1 MPVDNEIIKQSIN
14 EVLKHY
20 AEGWDVFKNAK
31 SWEHPVNI
39 RLGSESVE
47 GLPTTWMDLAE
58 KVIGIIAKEKYGLD
72 CYDNMIEMIGTE
84 EMLDNYASAGLPIN
98 YEHWSFGVER
108 EQLEKQFRAGSMGL
122 AYEIVINSD
131 PVIAYNMDSNSP
143 LMQLLVIAHA
153 SFGHNSFFKG
163 NHMFKEHTQ
172 AKTIMS
178 DLRDMRDYIHACE
191 AKYGFKEVELLLD
204 SCHALKSQGVD
215 RSKHTINKQTNKGKA
230 QSDANKKTEVFGS
243 EFDNKIFSGIR
254 SKKEFESTKAPDP
267 REPIAIDHEENL
279 LTFIADHSPEL
290 PDWKRNVMRMV
301 AKQAQYFYPQ
311 MQTKVM
317 NEGWASFWHYTL
329 MHDMADLDL
338 IDDGMVLELEHS
350 QSSVLMQPAYD
361 SPYFNGQFNPYAL
374 GFAMFTD
381 IKRMCEQPTEEDQQ
395 YFPYVVG
402 NEDWLGVLKSAMED
416 FKDES
421 FIEQYL
427 SPKVMRDFDMFAV
440 RDDNLKDYQEVS
452 AIHETNGYDHIRV
465 ALAAEYR
472 TENMQPVLEVC
483 QYNQSTDRALTIE
496 HRLFNG
502 RPLHDDEMEA
512 IMKHLHVLWGHPVII
527 DSINTHDGRLYD
539 RFTCPEDYRGP

>member
-1 MPVDNEIIKQSIN
+1 MLVDEQTLRQSIDD
-14 EVLKHY
+14 VLQHY
-20 AEGWDVFKNAK
+20 QEGWDVFMNAK
-31 SWEHPVNI
+31 SWEHPVKKKPASAD
-39 RLGSESVE
+39 RKD
-47 GLPTTWMDLAE
+47 LPDNWMALAE
-58 KVIGIIAKEKYGLD
+58 RVIGIIAKQKYGLD
-72 CYDNMIEMIGTE
+72 CYDNLIEMIGTE
-84 EMLDNYASAGLPIN
+84 EMLDNYASAGLPVN
-98 YEHWSFGVER
+98 YEHWSFGIER

-131 PVIAYNMDSNSP
+131 PVIAYNMDSNTP

-163 NHMFKEHTQ
+163 NHMFKEHTH

-178 DLRDMRDYIHACE
+178 DLREMRDYIHACE

-204 SCHALKSQGVD
+204 SCHALKSHGVD
-215 RSKHTINKQTNKGKA
+215 RSKHTINKKTQTKA
-230 QSDANKKTEVFGS
+230 GEAEKQKKPERYGS

-254 SKKEFESTKAPDP
+254 TKEEFEPEKTPDP

-279 LTFIADHSPEL
+279 LVFIADHSPEL
-290 PDWKRNVMRMV
+290 PEWKRNVMKMV

-329 MHDMADLDL
+329 MHDMADLGL
-338 IDDGMVLELEHS
+338 INDGMVLELEHS
-350 QSSVLMQPAYD
+350 HSSVLMQPEYD

-374 GFAMFTD
+374 GFAMFND
-381 IKRMCEQPTEEDQQ
+381 IKRMCQNPTEEDKQ
-395 YFPYVVG
+395 YFPYIAG
-402 NEDWLGVLKSAMED
+402 NDDWLSVIKGAMED

-427 SPKVMRDFDMFAV
+427 SPKVIRDFDMFAV
-440 RDDNLKDYQEVS
+440 RDDSNKDYQEVT
-452 AIHETNGYDHIRV
+452 AIHETNGYDHVRV

-483 QYNQSTDRALTIE
+483 RYNKSTDRALTIE
-496 HRLFNG
+496 HRMFNG
-502 RPLHDDEMEA
+502 RPLHDDEITE

-527 DSINTHDGRLYD
+527 ESINMQDGKLYD
-539 RFTCPEDYRGP
+539 RFTSSEDYA

>member
-1 MPVDNEIIKQSIN
+1 MLADNETIKQSIN
-14 EVLKHY
+14 NVLMHY
-20 AEGWDVFKNAK
+20 EEGWDVFKNAK

-47 GLPTTWMDLAE
+47 DLPDTWMDLAE

-98 YEHWSFGVER
+98 YEHWSFGIER

-172 AKTIMS
+172 AKTIMN

-204 SCHALKSQGVD
+204 SCHALKSHGVD
-215 RSKHTINKQTNKGKA
+215 RSKHTINKEASAT
-230 QSDANKKTEVFGS
+230 SDIPIKTEVYGS

-254 SKKEFESTKAPDP
+254 SKSEFEKEKTPDP

-279 LTFIADHSPEL
+279 LVFIADHSPEL
-290 PDWKRNVMRMV
+290 PEWKRNVMKMV

-329 MHDMADLDL
+329 MHDMADLGL
-338 IDDGMVLELEHS
+338 INDGMVLELEHS
-350 QSSVLMQPAYD
+350 HSSVLMQPEYD

-374 GFAMFTD
+374 GFAMFND
-381 IKRMCEQPTEEDQQ
+381 IKRMCERPTEEDAQ
-395 YFPYVVG
+395 YFPYIAG
-402 NEDWLGVLKSAMED
+402 NQDWLSVLKSAMED

-427 SPKVMRDFDMFAV
+427 SPKVIRDFDMFSV
-440 RDDNLKDYQEVS
+440 RDDSTQEYQEIT
-452 AIHETNGYDHIRV
+452 AIHETNGYDHVRV

-483 QYNQSTDRALTIE
+483 KYNQSTNRALTIE
-496 HRLFNG
+496 HRMFNG
-502 RPLHDDEMEA
+502 RPLHDDEMEQ

-527 DSINTHDGRLYD
+527 ESINMTDGKLYD
-539 RFTCPEDYRGP
+539 RFICPEE